1 MQSLHFELLALTRQN
16 GGIPEEIGAPG
27 TGVVSPLVFT
37 FAQVIETLDV
47 SDRLTVHTLLFAITD
62 GEEYVMTFPRTLGE
76 VAVAGH
82 HRTAIRASRAV
93 VIAYNAMM
101 WTHD

>member
-1 MQSLHFELLALTRQN
+1 VQTLHFELLALTRQN

-27 TGVVSPLVFT
+27 TGVVFPLVFT
-37 FAQVIETLDV
+37 FAQETLDV
-47 SDRLTVHTLLFAITD
+47 SDHLTVHTLLFAVTD

-82 HRTAIRASRAV
+82 TAPQSMQV
-93 VIAYNAMM
+93 VP
-101 WTHD
+101 